1 MAKQQIEQVS
11 IEALIPY
18 ARNSRTHSDAQVAQI
33 AASIKEFGFTNP
45 VLIDEDGGIIAG
57 HGRTLAARKLELDE
71 VPCLRLAYLSEAQK
85 KAYIIT
91 DNKLALNA
99 GWDDEMLKVEL
110 SELKDL
116 DFDLSLIGFDADE
129 LANLLEP
136 EQVEGLTDEDE
147 VPELPET
154 PVTVEGDVWILG
166 NHRLMC
172 GDSTSIDAVDKLMS
186 GQKADMVFTDPPYGM
201 FLNADYSDMDSKF
214 KGSKGGNKYDQVI
227 GDNADFSPELINAV
241 FANFSYCKEI
251 FMWGADY
258 YAEHLI
264 DKNAGSW
271 VVWDKRGDESADKMY
286 GSTFELCWSKFRHK
300 RMMARVKW
308 AGIFGMEKEHDKKRC
323 HPTQKPVELVMWFF
337 DYFSIKDKIVVVDLF
352 GGSGSTL
359 IACEKASKQC
369 HMMELDPKYCDV
381 IIKRWQEFT
390 GKTAHHE
397 VTGEAFA
404 EVVNG

>member
-57 HGRTLAARKLELDE
+57 HGRTMAARKLGLDE

-85 KAYIIT
+85 KAYIIA

-147 VPELPET
+147 VPEVPEEPKT
-154 PVTVEGDVWILG
+154 KLGDIYILG
-166 NHRLMC
+166 KHRLMC
-172 GDSTSIDAVDKLMS
+172 GDSCSVNDMEKLCAGQEVDMWL
-186 GQKADMVFTDPPYGM
+186 TDPPYNVAYEGGTKEK
-201 FLNADYSDMDSKF
+201 LTIQNDSM
-214 KGSKGGNKYDQVI
+214 
-227 GDNADFSPELINAV
+227 AV
-241 FANFSYCKEI
+241 SYT
-251 FMWGADY
+251 
-258 YAEHLI
+258 HLTLPT
-264 DKNAGSW
+264 
-271 VVWDKRGDESADKMY
+271 KR
-286 GSTFELCWSKFRHK
+286 
-300 RMMARVKW
+300 
-308 AGIFGMEKEHDKKRC
+308 
-323 HPTQKPVELVMWFF
+323 
-337 DYFSIKDKIVVVDLF
+337 IV
-352 GGSGSTL
+352 
-359 IACEKASKQC
+359 
-369 HMMELDPKYCDV
+369 
-381 IIKRWQEFT
+381 
-390 GKTAHHE
+390 
-397 VTGEAFA
+397 
-404 EVVNG
+404 